1 MIIKHKS
8 KNTGTVYTVDTI
20 KLSCTCPDYLY
31 RQSKVGGL
39 CKHIKIVLE
48 KHSNNNEKA
57 LKFIEGNTSAVDF
70 VEAFSEE
77 LLVQLKQAGYLIEKK
92 NNLIIL
98 K

>member
-1 MIIKHKS
+1 MIINHKS

-39 CKHIKIVLE
+39 CKHIKLE
-48 KHSNNNEKA
+48 LQKHQNKNVEA
-57 LKFIEGNTSAVDF
+57 IKFLQENDSAVDF

-77 LLVQLKQAGYLIEKK
+77 VLEQLKQAGYLIEKK
-92 NNLIIL
+92 NKLIML